1 MNLNVLPRRSL
12 VIYLSR
18 APSYR
23 HTRCVILPYIH
34 FACTLYLTKYRDSAF
49 ALIYSCSANRAYI
62 SKYKLNKLRP
72 MFREKEI
79 IFSRSLRKKKERE
92 RERHRA
98 QKSRMVPARA
108 GVWQTSRR
116 RSLEERPVSLNL
128 LRNPARRRALGREL
142 SINTR
147 TQPRA
152 WFLALT
158 RSRGEIDISA

>member
-1 MNLNVLPRRSL
+1 MNLNVLPRRSSW
-12 VIYLSR
+12 IYLSR

-34 FACTLYLTKYRDSAF
+34 FACIFYLTKYRDSAF

-62 SKYKLNKLRP
+62 NKYKLSKLRP

-79 IFSRSLRKKKERE
+79 IFSRSLKKKKE

-98 QKSRMVPARA
+98 QKSRKVPARA